1 MRPVPK
7 RTFRPRL
14 SPRPPSRAFVG
25 VRVNPDHPR
34 CSLAPV
40 VPLSAGAAS
49 AGAPASAGEILK
61 QLEDLLADT
70 EAAIEADPTNES
82 LLGQR
87 TFFENQLER
96 VQANATYLD
105 RLRPKVSSG
114 DAGYLQRIVLVVDKD
129 LFDDEVYFWKNAMGM
144 RVTRERKDVEGQQG
158 GGRCVV
164 FAYGQETL
172 TADDGGKA
180 GVELREASSTPSGGK
195 RNLGNGLD
203 YVSVAVPYGIRVSRI
218 YESGGELVY
227 GFGYFDV
234 RSPSGY
240 AVRARVAARRDS
252 AELVAV
258 NVADVKATERYY
270 VETFGMVGRAPLD
283 ENGYA
288 PKSPPGSRLLTFGD
302 PKETMG
308 LLLQPLAAKV
318 DAGTELDVGD
328 VYGGVV
334 VVTNSQ
340 RMASRAGEVSSDGAG
355 YRVTVEGY
363 DAWESEVES
372 GGKTLDAK
380 WNAPLA
386 V

>member
-14 SPRPPSRAFVG
+14 SPRPTSRAFVG

-34 CSLAPV
+34 CSLSPV

-70 EAAIEADPTNES
+70 EAAIEADPSNES

-144 RVTRERKDVEGQQG
+144 RVTRERKDVEGLN

>member
-1 MRPVPK
+1 M
-7 RTFRPRL
+7 
-14 SPRPPSRAFVG
+14 
-25 VRVNPDHPR
+25 
-34 CSLAPV
+34 
-40 VPLSAGAAS
+40 
-49 AGAPASAGEILK
+49 
-61 QLEDLLADT
+61 
-70 EAAIEADPTNES
+70 
-82 LLGQR
+82 
-87 TFFENQLER
+87 
-96 VQANATYLD
+96 QANSTYLD

-114 DAGYLQRIVLVVDKD
+114 DAGYLQRIVLTVDAD

-144 RVTRERKDVEGQQG
+144 RVTRERKGAADG

-172 TADDGGKA
+172 AADDGGKA
-180 GVELREASSTPSGGK
+180 GVELREASPSAASPAAGSR

-258 NVADVKATERYY
+258 NVPDVKETERYY

-308 LLLQPLAAKV
+308 LLLQPLVAKV
-318 DAGTELDVGD
+318 AAG
-328 VYGGVV
+328 
-334 VVTNSQ
+334 
-340 RMASRAGEVSSDGAG
+340 A
-355 YRVTVEGY
+355 
-363 DAWESEVES
+363 
-372 GGKTLDAK
+372 TLDAK
-380 WNAPLA
+380 WNAPLG

>member
-40 VPLSAGAAS
+40 VPFYSGAAS
-49 AGAPASAGEILK
+49 AGAPASAGEVLK
-61 QLEDLLADT
+61 QLEDLLADA
-70 EAAIEADPTNES
+70 EAAIEEDPENES

-96 VQANATYLD
+96 VQANSTYLD
-105 RLRPKVSSG
+105 RLRPKVASG
-114 DAGYLQRIVLVVDKD
+114 DAGYLQRIVLTVDKD

-144 RVTRERKDVEGQQG
+144 RVTRERTGAEGLG

-180 GVELREASSTPSGGK
+180 GVELREASSPGK

-258 NVADVKATERYY
+258 NVVDVKATERYY

-308 LLLQPLAAKV
+308 LLLQPVAAKV

-334 VVTNSQ
+334 VVTNAQ
-340 RMASRAGEVSSDGAG
+340 RMASLGGGSLPDGAG

-363 DAWESEVES
+363 DAWESEVEA

-380 WNAPLA
+380 WNAPLG

>member
-1 MRPVPK
+1 M
-7 RTFRPRL
+7 
-14 SPRPPSRAFVG
+14 
-25 VRVNPDHPR
+25 
-34 CSLAPV
+34 
-40 VPLSAGAAS
+40 
-49 AGAPASAGEILK
+49 
-61 QLEDLLADT
+61 
-70 EAAIEADPTNES
+70 
-82 LLGQR
+82 
-87 TFFENQLER
+87 
-96 VQANATYLD
+96 
-105 RLRPKVSSG
+105 
-114 DAGYLQRIVLVVDKD
+114 
-129 LFDDEVYFWKNAMGM
+129 
-144 RVTRERKDVEGQQG
+144 
-158 GGRCVV
+158 
-164 FAYGQETL
+164 
-172 TADDGGKA
+172 
-180 GVELREASSTPSGGK
+180 
-195 RNLGNGLD
+195 
-203 YVSVAVPYGIRVSRI
+203 SRI

>member
-1 MRPVPK
+1 M
-7 RTFRPRL
+7 
-14 SPRPPSRAFVG
+14 
-25 VRVNPDHPR
+25 
-34 CSLAPV
+34 
-40 VPLSAGAAS
+40 
-49 AGAPASAGEILK
+49 
-61 QLEDLLADT
+61 
-70 EAAIEADPTNES
+70 
-82 LLGQR
+82 
-87 TFFENQLER
+87 
-96 VQANATYLD
+96 QANSTYLD

-114 DAGYLQRIVLVVDKD
+114 DAGYLQRIVLTVDAD

-144 RVTRERKDVEGQQG
+144 RVTRERKGVEGLG

-180 GVELREASSTPSGGK
+180 GVELREASSTPSGDK

-258 NVADVKATERYY
+258 NVPDVKSAERYY

-308 LLLQPLAAKV
+308 LLLQPLVAKV
-318 DAGTELDVGD
+318 DAGTTLDVGD

-334 VVTNSQ
+334 VVTNG
-340 RMASRAGEVSSDGAG
+340 RNGADVTPGVTSDGAG

-363 DAWESEVES
+363 DAWEGEV
-372 GGKTLDAK
+372 GAGAKTLDAK
-380 WNAPLA
+380 WNAPLQ